1 MTATSKRV
9 EQIYNEILKYP
20 EDQHADLIAKAE
32 IKFPGIADQI
42 NLYKSVEELGKES
55 LLRDFGTGVAVTPE
69 DVAALRTDIVATTQ
83 KIAWFDLTSIDEHL
97 SVIES
102 MSGLDMETGDYDS
115 VFEFLKESERTFNA
129 RIKDEDSRR
138 RKLLTNEFYSSYN
151 AVWPK
156 KYPRNVP
163 IISGTV
169 PLRQPQNID
178 PDLESLY
185 DLNQFLQK
193 QEEYYKGYFKSPY
206 AQDLYEGE

>member
-1 MTATSKRV
+1 M
-9 EQIYNEILKYP
+9 
-20 EDQHADLIAKAE
+20 
-32 IKFPGIADQI
+32 
-42 NLYKSVEELGKES
+42 EELGKES

-83 KIAWFDLTSIDEHL
+83 KIAWFDLTSVDEHL

-138 RKLLTNEFYSSYN
+138 RKLLTDEFYSSYN

-156 KYPRNVP
+156 KYPVNVP

-169 PLRQPQNID
+169 PLREPKNID